1 MLGQVQ
7 VDAVGAVGQ
16 ADGDVD
22 DLAAQGGTAGVSA
35 GAAGQGAGGA
45 GQVVRHGA
53 EQPGTIGT
61 KTSRWEVCQGAV
73 DEGRR
78 SPVRVTVCARWV
90 RSAFTVEKVVS
101 VTKAW

>member
-1 MLGQVQ
+1 VLGQVQ

-73 DEGRR
+73 DKVGEVLSGSPYAPGGSDPLSPWRR
-78 SPVRVTVCARWV
+78 WCQ
-90 RSAFTVEKVVS
+90 
-101 VTKAW
+101 